1 MGPSRSHNRELTMP
15 TERLKAQDFPKEV
28 LTLFDRYV
36 HGFIDRR
43 GFLEGAS
50 KFTAGGLSA
59 AAMLDLLS
67 PQYAWAR
74 QVDANDERIVA
85 DYLEYPSPR
94 GSGTMRAYSARPS
107 DGGPWPSVLVIHEN
121 RGLNPYIEDVVRR
134 FGAAGFLAL
143 GPDALTPL
151 GGYPG
156 NDDEGRAM
164 QRELDRDTMVED
176 FHAGADFLASHSDS
190 TGRVGAVGFCFGG
203 GMVGTLAVR
212 IPTLG
217 AGVPFYGRQP
227 DAADVP
233 NIQAP
238 LLIHYAGLDERVN
251 AGWPAFEAA
260 LEEHG
265 KEYTMHMYEG
275 VNHGFHNDTTPRYD
289 ETAAKLA
296 QERTM
301 AFFREHLG

>member
-1 MGPSRSHNRELTMP
+1 MTPPRP
-15 TERLKAQDFPKEV
+15 TADDSPAEV
-28 LTLFDRYV
+28 LTLFDQYV
-36 HGFIDRR
+36 HGLIDRR
-43 GFLEGAS
+43 DFLDGAAR
-50 KFTAGGLSA
+50 FTAGGMT
-59 AAMLDLLS
+59 AAMFLDALS
-67 PQYAWAR
+67 PDYARAAEVPDDDPR
-74 QVDANDERIVA
+74 VRLEYV
-85 DYLEYPSPR
+85 EYPSPN
-94 GSGTMRAYSARPS
+94 GSGTMRGYLARPTGS
-107 DGGPWPSVLVIHEN
+107 SGPWPAVLVIHEN

-156 NDDEGRAM
+156 TDDEGRTM
-164 QRELDRDTMVED
+164 QRQLDRETMTQD
-176 FHAGADFLASHSDS
+176 FMAGAHFLMAHDES

-212 IPTLG
+212 LPDLG
-217 AGVPFYGRQP
+217 AGVIFYGSQP
-227 DAADVP
+227 DAEDVP
-233 NIQAP
+233 RIQAP
-238 LLIHYAGLDERVN
+238 LLINYAGLDERIN

-265 KEYTMHMYEG
+265 KTFTMHMYPD

-289 ETAAKLA
+289 EAAARLA
-296 QERTM
+296 QDRTI